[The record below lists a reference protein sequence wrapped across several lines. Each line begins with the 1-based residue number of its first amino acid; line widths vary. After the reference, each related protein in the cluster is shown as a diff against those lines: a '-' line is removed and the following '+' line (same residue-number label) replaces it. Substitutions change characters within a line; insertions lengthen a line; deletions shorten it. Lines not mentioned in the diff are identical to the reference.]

1 MLYTMPIIIGFILDV
16 MFGDPHSLPHPVRL
30 MGVCITRLTDK
41 LRSTDG
47 DDVKKGKK
55 LVFFMLGGSFLAALL
70 LVILFY
76 VLFPPIGAILEGILC
91 YYCLA
96 ARSLFDESMKVYN
109 HLKDG
114 YISDA
119 KADLSMIV
127 GRDTANLEEDGIV
140 RAAVET
146 VAENTSDGVTA
157 PLFYMMIG
165 GAPLAF
171 LYKAANT
178 MDSMVG
184 YKTEEYINYGR
195 AAAKT
200 DDFLNYIPS
209 RLTALFMCA
218 AAAILKMD
226 AKSAY
231 RIWKRDGKK
240 HESPNSAQTEAA
252 CAGAL
257 GVQLGGD
264 AYYGGEL
271 HHREFIGD
279 DKTDIHFEDIK
290 EANKLMYATSGLFL
304 IAVCIVRAVV
314 ITLISMI

>member
-1 MLYTMPIIIGFILDV
+1 MLYAMPIIIGFILDV

-30 MGVCITRLTDK
+30 MGQCITKLTDR
-41 LRSTDG
+41 LRSKEG
-47 DDVKKGKK
+47 DDLKKGRT
-55 LVFFMLGGSFLAALL
+55 LVFCMLAGSFAASALL
-70 LVILFY
+70 VALFY
-76 VLFPPIGAILEGILC
+76 VLFPPIGAVLEGILC

-96 ARSLFDESMKVYN
+96 ARSLFDESMKVYKD
-109 HLKDG
+109 LKEG
-114 YISDA
+114 YISEA
-119 KADLSMIV
+119 KGDLSMIV
-127 GRDTANLEEDGIV
+127 GRDTAELEEDGIV

-209 RLTALFMCA
+209 RLTALFMCV

-231 RIWKRDGKK
+231 RIWKRDGNK

-257 GVQLGGD
+257 GVKLGGD
-264 AYYGGEL
+264 ASYGGEI

-279 DKTDIHFEDIK
+279 EKNEIHFEDIK

-304 IAVCIVRAVV
+304 IAVVIVRGVV
-314 ITLISMI
+314 YSLIMK